1 MCFYDSNLNLIAH
14 QYFSRHASLGSYVYV
29 FGLDIKFD
37 ECYHPNIN
45 YLKAQTEPL
54 LTRQVNASDNGD
66 HFNSYNYESCFT
78 IMSIILGLDIGDART
93 GVAISDELGI
103 AAHPLCTIQR
113 RSRKAVLAEIQKL
126 VAAHNVEQIVVGLP
140 LQLDGETG
148 IQAKKVKQFAEK
160 LEQQVNL
167 PIAFW
172 DESFTTFEAA
182 QILRGT
188 KKRRKK
194 RKQVID
200 QVAAVLILE
209 GYLEELRSSRGKG
222 QVHNCE

>member
-1 MCFYDSNLNLIAH
+1 
-14 QYFSRHASLGSYVYV
+14 
-29 FGLDIKFD
+29 
-37 ECYHPNIN
+37 
-45 YLKAQTEPL
+45 
-54 LTRQVNASDNGD
+54 
-66 HFNSYNYESCFT
+66 
-78 IMSIILGLDIGDART
+78 MSIIFGLDIGDART

-103 AAHPLCTIQR
+103 AAHPLCTIHR
-113 RSRKAVLAEIQKL
+113 KSRKAVLAELQEL
-126 VAAHNVEQIVVGLP
+126 VTAHKVERIVVGLP

-148 IQAKKVKQFAEK
+148 TQARKVKRFAER
-160 LEQQVNL
+160 LAQQVNL
-167 PIAFW
+167 PIVFW

-209 GYLEELRSSRGKG
+209 GYLEELRNSRGKG
-222 QVHNCE
+222 QVNECE

>member
-1 MCFYDSNLNLIAH
+1 
-14 QYFSRHASLGSYVYV
+14 
-29 FGLDIKFD
+29 
-37 ECYHPNIN
+37 
-45 YLKAQTEPL
+45 
-54 LTRQVNASDNGD
+54 
-66 HFNSYNYESCFT
+66 
-78 IMSIILGLDIGDART
+78 MSIILGLDIGDART

-113 RSRKAVLAEIQKL
+113 RSRKAVLAELQEL
-126 VAAHNVEQIVVGLP
+126 VTAHKVDRIVVGLP

-148 IQAKKVKQFAEK
+148 TQARKIKQFAAK

-167 PIAFW
+167 PIIFW
-172 DESFTTFEAA
+172 DESFTTVEAA

-209 GYLEELRSSRGKG
+209 GYLDELRNSRRKG
-222 QVHNCE
+222 QVDECE

>member
-1 MCFYDSNLNLIAH
+1 
-14 QYFSRHASLGSYVYV
+14 
-29 FGLDIKFD
+29 
-37 ECYHPNIN
+37 
-45 YLKAQTEPL
+45 
-54 LTRQVNASDNGD
+54 
-66 HFNSYNYESCFT
+66 
-78 IMSIILGLDIGDART
+78 MSIIFGLDIGDART

-103 AAHPLCTIQR
+103 AAHPLCTIHR
-113 RSRKAVLAEIQKL
+113 KSRKAVLAELQEL
-126 VAAHNVEQIVVGLP
+126 VTAHKVERIVVGLP

-148 IQAKKVKQFAEK
+148 TQARKVKRFAER

-167 PIAFW
+167 PIVFW

-209 GYLEELRSSRGKG
+209 GYLEELRNSRRKG
-222 QVHNCE
+222 QVDECE

>member
-1 MCFYDSNLNLIAH
+1 
-14 QYFSRHASLGSYVYV
+14 
-29 FGLDIKFD
+29 
-37 ECYHPNIN
+37 
-45 YLKAQTEPL
+45 
-54 LTRQVNASDNGD
+54 
-66 HFNSYNYESCFT
+66 
-78 IMSIILGLDIGDART
+78 MSIILGLDIGDART

-103 AAHPLCTIQR
+103 AAHPLCTIHR
-113 RSRKAVLAEIQKL
+113 KSRKAVLAELQEL
-126 VAAHNVEQIVVGLP
+126 VTAHKVERIVVGLP

-148 IQAKKVKQFAEK
+148 TQARKVKRFAER

-167 PIAFW
+167 PIVFW

-209 GYLEELRSSRGKG
+209 GYLEELRNSRRKG
-222 QVHNCE
+222 QVDECE

>member
-1 MCFYDSNLNLIAH
+1 
-14 QYFSRHASLGSYVYV
+14 
-29 FGLDIKFD
+29 
-37 ECYHPNIN
+37 
-45 YLKAQTEPL
+45 
-54 LTRQVNASDNGD
+54 
-66 HFNSYNYESCFT
+66 
-78 IMSIILGLDIGDART
+78 MSIILGLDIGDART

-103 AAHPLCTIQR
+103 AAHPLCTIHR
-113 RSRKAVLAEIQKL
+113 KSRKAVLAELQEL
-126 VAAHNVEQIVVGLP
+126 VTAHKVERIVVGLP

-148 IQAKKVKQFAEK
+148 TQARKVRRFAER

-167 PIAFW
+167 PIVFW

-182 QILRGT
+182 RILRGT

-209 GYLEELRSSRGKG
+209 GYLEELRNSRGKG
-222 QVHNCE
+222 QVDECEGCH

>member
-1 MCFYDSNLNLIAH
+1 
-14 QYFSRHASLGSYVYV
+14 
-29 FGLDIKFD
+29 
-37 ECYHPNIN
+37 
-45 YLKAQTEPL
+45 
-54 LTRQVNASDNGD
+54 
-66 HFNSYNYESCFT
+66 
-78 IMSIILGLDIGDART
+78 MSIILGLDIGDART

-113 RSRKAVLAEIQKL
+113 RSRKAVLAELQAL
-126 VAAHNVEQIVVGLP
+126 VTAHKVERIVVGLP

-148 IQAKKVKQFAEK
+148 TQARKVKQFAEK

-167 PIAFW
+167 PIVFW

-188 KKRRKK
+188 KKRGKK

-209 GYLEELRSSRGKG
+209 GYLEELRNSRRKG
-222 QVHNCE
+222 QVDEYE

>member
-1 MCFYDSNLNLIAH
+1 
-14 QYFSRHASLGSYVYV
+14 
-29 FGLDIKFD
+29 
-37 ECYHPNIN
+37 
-45 YLKAQTEPL
+45 
-54 LTRQVNASDNGD
+54 
-66 HFNSYNYESCFT
+66 
-78 IMSIILGLDIGDART
+78 MSIILGLDIGDART

-172 DESFTTFEAA
+172 DESFTTIEAA

-209 GYLEELRSSRGKG
+209 GYLEELRNSRGKG
-222 QVHNCE
+222 QVQKCEWYR

>member
-1 MCFYDSNLNLIAH
+1 M
-14 QYFSRHASLGSYVYV
+14 

-37 ECYHPNIN
+37 ECYHPNIKHLN
-45 YLKAQTEPL
+45 EQIEPL
-54 LTRQVNASDNGD
+54 PTRQVNASDNGGYI
-66 HFNSYNYESCFT
+66 NSQNYELCF

-113 RSRKAVLAEIQKL
+113 RSRKAVLAELQEL
-126 VAAHNVEQIVVGLP
+126 VTAHKVERIVVGLP

-148 IQAKKVKQFAEK
+148 PQAKKVKQFAEK
-160 LEQQVNL
+160 LERQVNL
-167 PIAFW
+167 PIVFW
-172 DESFTTFEAA
+172 DESFTTVEAA
-182 QILRGT
+182 QILQGT

-209 GYLEELRSSRGKG
+209 GYLEELRNSRGTG
-222 QVHNCE
+222 QVDECE

>member
-1 MCFYDSNLNLIAH
+1 
-14 QYFSRHASLGSYVYV
+14 
-29 FGLDIKFD
+29 
-37 ECYHPNIN
+37 
-45 YLKAQTEPL
+45 
-54 LTRQVNASDNGD
+54 
-66 HFNSYNYESCFT
+66 
-78 IMSIILGLDIGDART
+78 MSIILGLDIGDART

-113 RSRKAVLAEIQKL
+113 RSRKAVLAEVQEL
-126 VAAHNVEQIVVGLP
+126 VNAHKVERIVVGLP

-148 IQAKKVKQFAEK
+148 TQARKIKQFADK

-167 PIAFW
+167 PIIFW
-172 DESFTTFEAA
+172 DESFTTFQAS

-209 GYLEELRSSRGKG
+209 GYLEELRNSRRKG
-222 QVHNCE
+222 QVDECE

>member
-1 MCFYDSNLNLIAH
+1 
-14 QYFSRHASLGSYVYV
+14 
-29 FGLDIKFD
+29 
-37 ECYHPNIN
+37 
-45 YLKAQTEPL
+45 
-54 LTRQVNASDNGD
+54 
-66 HFNSYNYESCFT
+66 
-78 IMSIILGLDIGDART
+78 MSIILGLDIGDART

-113 RSRKAVLAEIQKL
+113 KSRKALIAELREL
-126 VAAHNVEQIVVGLP
+126 VTAHKVERIVVGLP

-148 IQAKKVKQFAEK
+148 IQAKKVKQFAER
-160 LEQQVNL
+160 LAQQVNL
-167 PIAFW
+167 PIVFW

-209 GYLEELRSSRGKG
+209 GYLEELRNSRGKG
-222 QVHNCE
+222 QVDEFE

>member
-1 MCFYDSNLNLIAH
+1 
-14 QYFSRHASLGSYVYV
+14 
-29 FGLDIKFD
+29 
-37 ECYHPNIN
+37 
-45 YLKAQTEPL
+45 
-54 LTRQVNASDNGD
+54 
-66 HFNSYNYESCFT
+66 
-78 IMSIILGLDIGDART
+78 MSIILGLDIGDART
-93 GVAISDELGI
+93 GVAISDELGV

-113 RSRKAVLAEIQKL
+113 KSRKAVLAELREL
-126 VAAHNVEQIVVGLP
+126 VAVHNVERIVVGLP

-148 IQAKKVKQFAEK
+148 TQAKKVKQFAER
-160 LEQQVNL
+160 LAQQVNL
-167 PIAFW
+167 PIVFW
-172 DESFTTFEAA
+172 DESFTTVEAA

-222 QVHNCE
+222 QVNEFE

>member
-1 MCFYDSNLNLIAH
+1 
-14 QYFSRHASLGSYVYV
+14 
-29 FGLDIKFD
+29 
-37 ECYHPNIN
+37 
-45 YLKAQTEPL
+45 
-54 LTRQVNASDNGD
+54 
-66 HFNSYNYESCFT
+66 
-78 IMSIILGLDIGDART
+78 MSIILGLDIGDART
-93 GVAISDELGI
+93 GVSISDELGI

-113 RSRKAVLAEIQKL
+113 RSRKAVLAEVQEL
-126 VAAHNVEQIVVGLP
+126 VTAHKVERIVVGLP

-148 IQAKKVKQFAEK
+148 TQARKIKQFADK

-167 PIAFW
+167 PIIFW
-172 DESFTTFEAA
+172 DESFTTFQAA

-209 GYLEELRSSRGKG
+209 GYLDELRNSRRKG
-222 QVHNCE
+222 QVDECE

>member
-1 MCFYDSNLNLIAH
+1 
-14 QYFSRHASLGSYVYV
+14 
-29 FGLDIKFD
+29 
-37 ECYHPNIN
+37 
-45 YLKAQTEPL
+45 
-54 LTRQVNASDNGD
+54 
-66 HFNSYNYESCFT
+66 
-78 IMSIILGLDIGDART
+78 MSIIFGLDIGDART

-103 AAHPLCTIQR
+103 AAHPLCTIHR
-113 RSRKAVLAEIQKL
+113 KSRKAVLAELQEL
-126 VAAHNVEQIVVGLP
+126 VTAHKVERIVVGLP

-148 IQAKKVKQFAEK
+148 TQARKVKRFAER
-160 LEQQVNL
+160 LAQQVNL
-167 PIAFW
+167 PIVFW

-209 GYLEELRSSRGKG
+209 GYLEELRNLRGKG
-222 QVHNCE
+222 QVDECE